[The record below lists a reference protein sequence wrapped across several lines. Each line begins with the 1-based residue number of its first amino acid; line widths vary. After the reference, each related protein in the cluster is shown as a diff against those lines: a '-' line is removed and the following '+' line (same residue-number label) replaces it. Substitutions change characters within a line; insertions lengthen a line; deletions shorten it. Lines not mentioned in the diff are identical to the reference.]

1 MSIGKMKALRM
12 LLIVATALLV
22 CYAAPSAQASTVVVG
37 TCITGLT
44 QFATIQAAVTAVP
57 AGSTIL
63 VCPGNYPE
71 QVTIGKALNLKGVS
85 SGTLDAPTVVS
96 PVLGMVQNATSLS
109 TGNPI
114 AAQILVQS
122 TTGVNISRIS
132 LDGSNNLLTGCAP
145 DLMGIYYQNAS
156 GTVTNVVIRNEA
168 LTTSLNG
175 CQSGL
180 GVFVQSGNAGA
191 STVTVSASTV
201 RNYQKNGI
209 TGNEAG
215 TNVTISNN
223 TVVGQGP
230 TTGAAENGV
239 QIGFG
244 AAGKVTG
251 NTIIDDIYAPGGTAA
266 AGVLVF
272 ASNLITVMGN
282 SVGNT
287 QLGIAIVTDTF
298 DGFGT
303 ADGAIVTGNKVYGTQ
318 LFDAIDLCS
327 NMNTAQ
333 MNTISG
339 NAESGVH
346 LDSGCTST
354 GNNNTVTKN
363 TIQEACA
370 GILEGTGTGPNITAP
385 NTFFDVTNTTLAGDT
400 CSPLFTKTR
409 KTAPEPFK

>member
-1 MSIGKMKALRM
+1 MSIGRTKALRM
-12 LLIVATALLV
+12 LLFVVTVLLV
-22 CYAAPSAQASTVVVG
+22 CVSAQSVQASTVVVG
-37 TCITGLT
+37 TCVTGLT
-44 QFATIQAAVTAVP
+44 QFTTIQAAVTAVP
-57 AGSTIL
+57 PNSTIL

-71 QVTIGKALNLKGVS
+71 QVTITKALTLKGVS
-85 SGTLDAPTVVS
+85 SGTLDAPTVV
-96 PVLGMVQNATSLS
+96 PPATGMVQNATSLTS
-109 TGNPI
+109 GNPI
-114 AAQILVQS
+114 AAQILVQA

-132 LDGSNNLLTGCAP
+132 LDGFNNQITGCTP
-145 DLMGIYYQNAS
+145 DLIGIYYQNAS

-168 LTTSLNG
+168 LDPSLNG

-180 GVFVQSGNAGA
+180 GIFVQSGGGG

-215 TNVTISNN
+215 TTVTILNN

-251 NTIIDDIYAPGGTAA
+251 NTIIDDIYSPGTAA
-266 AGVLVF
+266 AAGILVF
-272 ASNLITVMGN
+272 ASNAVTVTNN

-287 QLGIAIVTDTF
+287 QDGIAIVTDTV

-327 NMNTAQ
+327 NNNTAKS
-333 MNTISG
+333 NTISG

-346 LDSGCTST
+346 LDTTCTST
-354 GNNNTVTKN
+354 GNGNTVENN
-363 TIQEACA
+363 TIQETCA
-370 GILEGTGTGPNITAP
+370 GVLIGTGTGGNTTAP
-385 NTFFDVTNTTLAGDT
+385 NTYFDVTNSTLAGDT
-400 CSPLFTKTR
+400 CSPLFTQTR
-409 KTAPEPFK
+409 KTAFEPVR